1 MCGEGVPFWSDESVS
16 ELDRD
21 GVVALHC
28 IVINATG
35 LLTLKLFLCYVYFTR
50 VIRTRESSILST
62 LLSLESLRGHDKRCL
77 VLQLHLLCILH
88 LFMQKFPLTQHTAS
102 EPGLGCRG
110 NSLCPGSAQPR
121 GRHIPQIKK

>member
-28 IVINATG
+28 IVINAPG
-35 LLTLKLFLCYVYFTR
+35 LLTLKLFLCYVYFTH

-62 LLSLESLRGHDKRCL
+62 LPSLESLRGHDKRCL
-77 VLQLHLLCILH
+77 VLQLHLLCIH
-88 LFMQKFPLTQHTAS
+88 LFVQKFPLTQHTAS
-102 EPGLGCRG
+102 ELQFGLQREQ
-110 NSLCPGSAQPR
+110 SLPR
-121 GRHIPQIKK
+121 ERTA